1 MARDTANRIPRRP
14 GERLVRDVG
23 IALGCARPP
32 DAPRG
37 SDMTAMRATIAGQ
50 DQWEVDLLSVAAAM
64 GDSDGRVARQAR
76 KTADEMR
83 GCRPESTS

>member
-1 MARDTANRIPRRP
+1 
-14 GERLVRDVG
+14 
-23 IALGCARPP
+23 
-32 DAPRG
+32 
-37 SDMTAMRATIAGQ
+37 MTAMRATIAGQ